1 MKSLPVS
8 SPGVTSAIG
17 ARLRNHRLRQHMT
30 IEQLA
35 EASGLTKGFISRVER
50 DQTSPSVATL
60 VTLCA
65 VLRVEVGTLFE
76 EPETTLVTLDAAPT
90 VDLGGTGMLEKL
102 VSARNLSKVQM
113 LRGEV
118 APGGRGESEMYTV
131 ECETEI
137 VHVISGEFTL
147 ISASGEHTLRT
158 GDTLTFPGSE
168 PHTWHNRGSETAVI
182 LWVLVKAS

>member
-1 MKSLPVS
+1 MKSLPIS

-30 IEQLA
+30 IEQVA

-76 EPETTLVTLDAAPT
+76 EPETTLVTLDDAPSI
-90 VDLGGTGMLEKL
+90 DLGGTGMLEQL
-102 VSARNLSKVQM
+102 VSARNLAKVQVV
-113 LRGEV
+113 RGEV
-118 APGGRGESEMYTV
+118 EPGGHGEAEMYTV

-137 VHVISGEFTL
+137 MHVVSGEFTL
-147 ISASGEHTLRT
+147 VSASGEHVLKA

-168 PHTWHNRGSETAVI
+168 PHTWQNHGSEKAVI
-182 LWVLVKAS
+182 LWVLVK